1 MRFRWSN
8 ILLIVGLVLLLVG
21 AVLSVLKQ
29 QCADY
34 VLVAGTVV
42 IVFRGALRS
51 RERLDSDNNQ

>member
-8 ILLIVGLVLLLVG
+8 ILLTVGLVLLLVG
-21 AVLSVLKQ
+21 AVLSMLKQ

-34 VLVAGTVV
+34 LLVAGAVV

>member
-21 AVLSVLKQ
+21 AVLSMMKQ
-29 QCADY
+29 QYADY
-34 VLVAGTVV
+34 VLVAGAVV
-42 IVFRGALRS
+42 VVFRGALRS

>member
-21 AVLSVLKQ
+21 AVLSMLKQ
-29 QCADY
+29 QYADY
-34 VLVAGTVV
+34 VLVAGAVV